1 MNGQP
6 VKKLPSRRCTGCGEH
21 FPKNTLVRIL
31 RTPDGNIIL
40 DKTGKVSG
48 RGAYIC
54 KNTSCLNKAR
64 KASRIERSLNCE
76 IPAEI
81 YVKIEQELSSDD

>member
-1 MNGQP
+1 MNGP
-6 VKKLPSRRCTGCGEH
+6 AVRKLPTRRCTGCGEH
-21 FPKNTLVRIL
+21 FPKNILVRIL
-31 RTPDGNIIL
+31 RTPEGNIVL

-54 KNTSCLNKAR
+54 KNAVCLNKAR

-81 YVKIEQELSSDD
+81 YTRIEEELK

>member
-1 MNGQP
+1 MNNLQA
-6 VKKLPSRRCTGCGEH
+6 KKLPSRRCTGCGEH

-54 KNTSCLNKAR
+54 KNTTCLNKAR

-76 IPAEI
+76 IPADI
-81 YVKIEQELSSDD
+81 YARIEEELISND

>member
-1 MNGQP
+1 MNTP
-6 VKKLPSRRCTGCGEH
+6 EEKKLPSRRCTGCGEH

-31 RTPDGNIIL
+31 RTPDGNIVL
-40 DKTGKVSG
+40 DKTGKISG

-54 KNTSCLNKAR
+54 KNISCFNKAR
-64 KASRIERSLNCE
+64 KSSRIERSLNCS

-81 YVKIEQELSSDD
+81 YATIEEELKAE